1 MILTE
6 KMIIKNKITKEEIN
20 EMPKVEYQGQIS
32 IIDTPQ
38 QADFAVRYL
47 NQFPLLG
54 IDTETRPSF
63 KKGES
68 HKVALLQVATDE
80 RCYLFRLYKFGLT
93 LPLIQLLET
102 PHIAKVG
109 ISLKDD
115 FLQLHKWAPFE
126 AKNVIELQTLVK
138 DISINDQSLQKIY
151 ANLFGYKISKSQR
164 LSNWEADELT
174 IPQQHYA
181 DIDAW
186 ACIQIYHTVEE
197 LKAPGDYELIIVPEQ
212 EPNEGVNQEIINISQ
227 YE

>member
-1 MILTE
+1 
-6 KMIIKNKITKEEIN
+6 
-20 EMPKVEYQGQIS
+20 MPKVEYQGQIY

-38 QADFAVRYL
+38 QADSAVRYL
-47 NQFPLLG
+47 SQFTLLG

-93 LPLIQLLET
+93 LPLIQLLEN

-126 AKNVIELQTLVK
+126 SKNVIELQTLVQ
-138 DISINDQSLQKIY
+138 DIGIDDKSLQKIY
-151 ANLFGYKISKSQR
+151 ANLFGFKISKSQR
-164 LSNWEADELT
+164 LSNWEAGELT

-181 DIDAW
+181 AIDAW
-186 ACIQIYHTVEE
+186 ACIQIYRKVEE
-197 LKAPGDYELIIVPEQ
+197 LKETGDYELFIVPEPATV
-212 EPNEGVNQEIINISQ
+212 EETIE
-227 YE
+227 ETTKL

>member
-138 DISINDQSLQKIY
+138 DIGINDQSLQKIY

-181 DIDAW
+181 AIDAW
-186 ACIQIYHTVEE
+186 ACIQIYHKVEE
-197 LKAPGDYELIIVPEQ
+197 LKATGDYELIIVPEQ

>member
-68 HKVALLQVATDE
+68 L
-80 RCYLFRLYKFGLT
+80 C
-93 LPLIQLLET
+93 
-102 PHIAKVG
+102 
-109 ISLKDD
+109 LK
-115 FLQLHKWAPFE
+115 E
-126 AKNVIELQTLVK
+126 
-138 DISINDQSLQKIY
+138 
-151 ANLFGYKISKSQR
+151 
-164 LSNWEADELT
+164 
-174 IPQQHYA
+174 
-181 DIDAW
+181 
-186 ACIQIYHTVEE
+186 
-197 LKAPGDYELIIVPEQ
+197 
-212 EPNEGVNQEIINISQ
+212 
-227 YE
+227 

>member
-1 MILTE
+1 
-6 KMIIKNKITKEEIN
+6 
-20 EMPKVEYQGQIS
+20 MPKVEYQGQIY

-38 QADFAVRYL
+38 QADSAVRYL
-47 NQFPLLG
+47 SQFPLLG

-93 LPLIQLLET
+93 LPLIQLLEN

-126 AKNVIELQTLVK
+126 SKNVIELQTLVQ
-138 DISINDQSLQKIY
+138 DIGIDDKSLQKIY
-151 ANLFGYKISKSQR
+151 ANLFGCKISKSQR
-164 LSNWEADELT
+164 LSNWEAGELT

-181 DIDAW
+181 AIDAW
-186 ACIQIYHTVEE
+186 ACIQIYRKVEE
-197 LKAPGDYELIIVPEQ
+197 LKETGDYELFIVPEPATV
-212 EPNEGVNQEIINISQ
+212 EETIE
-227 YE
+227 ETTKL

>member
-138 DISINDQSLQKIY
+138 DIGINDQSLQKIY

-174 IPQQHYA
+174 IPQQHYDA
-181 DIDAW
+181 IDAW
-186 ACIQIYHTVEE
+186 ACIQIYHKVEE
-197 LKAPGDYELIIVPEQ
+197 LKATGDYELIIVPEQ

>member
-20 EMPKVEYQGQIS
+20 EMPKVEYQGQIY

-138 DISINDQSLQKIY
+138 DIGINDQSLQKIY

-181 DIDAW
+181 AIDAW
-186 ACIQIYHTVEE
+186 ACIQIYHKVEE
-197 LKAPGDYELIIVPEQ
+197 LKATGDYELIIVPEQ

>member
-126 AKNVIELQTLVK
+126 SKNVIELQTLVQ
-138 DISINDQSLQKIY
+138 DIGIDDKSLQKIY
-151 ANLFGYKISKSQR
+151 ANLFGFKISKSQR
-164 LSNWEADELT
+164 LSNWEAGELT

-181 DIDAW
+181 AIDAW
-186 ACIQIYHTVEE
+186 ACILIYRKVEE
-197 LKAPGDYELIIVPEQ
+197 LKETGDYELIVVPEPTPV
-212 EPNEGVNQEIINISQ
+212 EETIE
-227 YE
+227 ETTKL